1 MIVLG
6 ICQLLNNET
15 KTNHPRTKAV
25 GEVSRDGEALPSARE
40 TTRESQDTTAVRE

>member
-15 KTNHPRTKAV
+15 NHPTTKAV
-25 GEVSRDGEALPSARE
+25 GEVSGDGEALPSARE